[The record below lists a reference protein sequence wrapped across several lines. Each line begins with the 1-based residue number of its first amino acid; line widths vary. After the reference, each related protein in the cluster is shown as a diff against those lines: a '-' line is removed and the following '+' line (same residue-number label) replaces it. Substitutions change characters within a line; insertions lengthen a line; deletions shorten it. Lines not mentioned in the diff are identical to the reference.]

1 MLTKEM
7 IKCINFFANKP
18 KFSLA
23 RTSTIT
29 SLLCF
34 SLHNHNSLLT
44 MTSWCHLDVSSSFA
58 VFRNTHLLC
67 KLCAYILSDN
77 YFVEETT
84 WAHINMIESTWKQVK
99 ALLSP
104 YNQKAD
110 YFYFLADYMF
120 RQ

>member
-1 MLTKEM
+1 M
-7 IKCINFFANKP
+7 
-18 KFSLA
+18 
-23 RTSTIT
+23 
-29 SLLCF
+29 
-34 SLHNHNSLLT
+34 
-44 MTSWCHLDVSSSFA
+44 
-58 VFRNTHLLC
+58 HLLC
-67 KLCAYILSDN
+67 KLSAYILSDN

-84 WAHINMIESTWKQVK
+84 WAHTNMIESTWKQVK